1 MRLYTKEALIQMMT
15 ERNYTQTESG
25 CDYVMSFVHRNG
37 MSEARYQ
44 KREGDLWEACF

>member
-1 MRLYTKEALIQMMT
+1 MRSYTTEDLIKMMA

-44 KREGDLWEACF
+44 RRDDLWEACF